1 MYTKQK
7 TSLVSTSDDDKED
20 AKEDDKE
27 DDKEDP
33 KTGLYEWITT
43 MLYTCFVL

>member
-27 DDKEDP
+27 DP